1 MGGSEMTKTKLK
13 HMKLFVC
20 ICVCAWG
27 LAAQAQE
34 TVPAADPHVWQAWKE
49 DIEST
54 RWETGA
60 TLAGVTVLG
69 LYSWDWGSSKRFR
82 WNPEGWFG
90 ENTGS
95 GGADKLGHA
104 FTSYTMT
111 NVLADRLIRQGRSP
125 ERSAL
130 SAALTTQAIMMYVE
144 LFDAYSD
151 DHGFSREDVA
161 MNLLGTGLAYA
172 RLVRPELR
180 DRLDFRMAYSPSDL
194 KGFKPLSDYEGQ
206 KYLMALKLGGF
217 DGLRN
222 TPLRFIEIH
231 AGYYARGFS
240 ASARARGDDR
250 TRSSYFGLGLNLNEL
265 LWGHKETVEGEL
277 NQATRLFFEHVQ
289 VPPTAPLRE
298 WRQ

>member
-1 MGGSEMTKTKLK
+1 M
-13 HMKLFVC
+13 
-20 ICVCAWG
+20 CAWG
-27 LAAQAQE
+27 LEAQAQGG
-34 TVPAADPHVWQAWKE
+34 VPAANPHVWQAWKE
-49 DIEST
+49 DVEST

-69 LYSWDWGSSKRFR
+69 IYSWDWGSSKRFR

-111 NVLADRLIRQGRSP
+111 SVLADRLIRQGRTR

-172 RLVRPELR
+172 RLVHPALR
-180 DRLDFRMAYSPSDL
+180 NKLDFRMAYSPSGL

-206 KYLMALKLGGF
+206 KYLIALKLSGF
-217 DGLRN
+217 DGLRD
-222 TPLRFIEIH
+222 TPLRFIELH

-240 ASARARGDDR
+240 AAARARGDDR
-250 TRSSYFGLGLNLNEL
+250 MRMSYFGVGLNLNEL
-265 LWGHKETVEGEL
+265 LFGHKEAAENKV
-277 NQATRLFFEHVQ
+277 NQGARLFLEHVQ
-289 VPPTAPLRE
+289 ISPTASLRE